1 MLTDLARASASL
13 DAVIESAVQG
23 RWHLATQAAAIE
35 TRRLQALERRSSQQR
50 QSPSLPLQNESGA
63 ARGKANSDQTPLP
76 PQQPTPQQPLPPQQ
90 PTPQQTVPEQQTVP
104 PVARMSSGCREVDE
118 VLNGGI
124 GCGRVLL
131 VWGDNKAPTVL
142 ANQYLV
148 QAVGCGYD
156 VLCLLKNRP
165 CEIPHLVGMG
175 VALLT
180 DSKTSECAVRRPFAQ
195 GVSTALAW
203 QNAIMNHLQQK
214 QINKLYEL
222 VAAVEELA
230 SCDTAALPR
239 LVIIDS
245 IQFMFDIEGGRHP
258 PSEASGPEGYAMSE
272 ELRVQIA
279 VKLVSELAGI
289 AERARGS
296 VILVDGS
303 SAGERPPNGRYLH
316 RATDRELSLRCHH
329 RLEAASFVR
338 DRCDHIQVRRHQ
350 TDFPRSAWASN
361 PAPVIVTP
369 AGLRSALT
377 NGQGGAGGS
386 SGGGGGGS
394 GSGGGAGGGGGGS
407 SGGGGGGMGGKGGH
421 DGKGRS
427 GGGGKGRG
435 SGGFAPPVTGHGTL
449 SHRRGTLVSPL
460 ASPSPWPS
468 LDTCTDTCTGTG
480 AMEEGGGEDE
490 AEMRGGR
497 ILTGLQKAG
506 LLSGALLEAQR
517 SYMPLVL
524 DTESHI
530 LLEAPSGSGKT
541 VTYHLSPIT
550 YHLSPITYHLSHIT
564 YHVSRI
570 TYHISPI
577 TYHLSPITYHLSP
590 ITYRLSP
597 ITYHLSPITYRL
609 SRITYHLSHIT
620 YHLSLITYHLSPI
633 TYHLS
638 PITDGGWRWRRRCGE
653 WCRRD
658 RDGGWWW

>member
-1 MLTDLARASASL
+1 MDGMACTTLYHHNANQSHASHPGIELLYRSMGFSFASGVYMLTDLARASASL

-104 PVARMSSGCREVDE
+104 PVARMSSGCQEVDHA
-118 VLNGGI
+118 LNGGI
-124 GCGRVLL
+124 GQGHVLL
-131 VWGDNKAPTVL
+131 VWGNNKAPTSL

-148 QAVGCGYD
+148 QAVGRSYG

-165 CEIPHLVGMG
+165 CDFQHLVDMG

-180 DSKTSECAVRRPFAQ
+180 DSKTSESAVRRPLAMGALVEGASAAEAWRNAF
-195 GVSTALAW
+195 ST
-203 QNAIMNHLQQK
+203 HLQRCK
-214 QINKLYEL
+214 INYLYEL
-222 VAAVEELA
+222 VTAVEHLTKE
-230 SCDTAALPR
+230 DTAALPK
-239 LVIIDS
+239 LIIIDS
-245 IQFMFDIEGGRHP
+245 IQFMFDIQGGRHP
-258 PSEASGPEGYAMSE
+258 PSEASGPEEGFAMSE

-279 VKLVSELAGI
+279 VKLVSDLAGI

-468 LDTCTDTCTGTG
+468 LDSCTDTCTGTG

-541 VTYHLSPIT
+541 VTYHLS
-550 YHLSPITYHLSHIT
+550 H
-564 YHVSRI
+564 
-570 TYHISPI
+570 I

-590 ITYRLSP
+590 ITYH
-597 ITYHLSPITYRL
+597 I

-620 YHLSLITYHLSPI
+620 YHLSHITYHISPI
-633 TYHLS
+633 TYHIS
-638 PITDGGWRWRRRCGE
+638 PITYHISPITYHI
-653 WCRRD
+653 
-658 RDGGWWW
+658 